1 MRALASCLN
10 TQPLSSGKHAGSVD
24 RLTASTTPSTWLLN
38 VGSRISFVEIF
49 GELVAPV
56 YLGFLLKRLNV
67 RYSMIFAMYFFCV
80 SMSFYFSRKIHLVH
94 FKFMINPPCYNV
106 KYWLKHKLVPTKC
119 GHVYSIIFLH
129 IIFSSTYND
138 DILLKLQVCLS

>member
-1 MRALASCLN
+1 MAVRSSTIFSPVLFFASR
-10 TQPLSSGKHAGSVD
+10 TASSEAGSWAASS
-24 RLTASTTPSTWLLN
+24 TASSPLAFLN
-38 VGSRISFVEIF
+38 NSVTGAAS
-49 GELVAPV
+49 APV

-67 RYSMIFAMYFFCV
+67 RYSMIFAMYFFCI